1 MKKLIY
7 IGILLIGFL
16 ACDDILEVPDIS
28 NRQVEILAPTEG
40 TSIND
45 SIIHFNW
52 NGVVDAEGYILQVAR
67 PDFENAIQVVVDTI
81 LVVDSTFVGTRFN
94 TKLTNNTYEWRVKAF
109 NSGFETDFTRSRF
122 EVNY

>member
-28 NRQVEILAPTEG
+28 NQQVEILAPTEG

-45 SIIHFNW
+45 SIIRFNW
-52 NGVVDAEGYILQVAR
+52 NGVADAEGYLLQVAR